1 MNHNNDSARARR
13 HIRTAASVRELL
25 ADEIAYVT
33 AHPDLEPLQRARV
46 VTNLAYAA
54 LQAIKL
60 ETLEARVEALEQT
73 LKFRNETLK
82 EDRQP

>member
-1 MNHNNDSARARR
+1 MNLSSDSARPRR

-33 AHPDLEPLQRARV
+33 SHPDLEPIQRARV
-46 VTNLAYAA
+46 VTGLAHAA
-54 LQAIKL
+54 LETIKV

-73 LKFRNETLK
+73 LKFRKKTEGG
-82 EDRQP
+82 RQP